1 VADFA
6 SLHLTAP
13 IADALGNLG
22 WTPEEPMVREV
33 VPTVA
38 RGHNLVLV
46 TPPAPA
52 YGGPALAGAFSRL
65 GEGRRGLLLAPE
77 PEAEEWGALATSLG
91 RAAGL
96 RIQVARGASRAS
108 RRLRSEA
115 LDVLVVSPETAAEL
129 LTRSALKPDQL
140 AVLILAWPDRW
151 AEDDLIAGLMQ
162 DLPKDV
168 QRIVL
173 TDNSAHVTELSE
185 RFARKAMTVGAPPA
199 ESEEP
204 EPVGPVR
211 TVGTGWGRRAQAVA
225 ELLELLDPASLAV
238 WTADRS
244 RHADLARALPAGD
257 PGVRVVT
264 GDALESEVVVAF
276 DPPSA
281 GRLRQLQGA
290 GGQVVLLVPPGTEG
304 YIERI
309 AAPRRPLPLPGLADR
324 VAQAAAG
331 RRATV
336 VRALEAGRPDRA
348 LLVLGPLFERFDPAA
363 VAAALYDLW
372 VDAGAPVPGAA
383 AAVAAAERPATS
395 KVFVDIG
402 KADGVTPADLVAV
415 LTKEVRVP
423 REKIGRIDL
432 RDGYSLIE
440 LPADEAGRIAEGL
453 SGKTLR
459 RKRISARLDRAAGS
473 RGGPRGGAPRGGAP
487 RGGGGPRSG
496 ATRPP
501 RH

>member
-1 VADFA
+1 MSDFA

-13 IADALGNLG
+13 IADTLGTLG
-22 WTPEEPMVREV
+22 WTPDEPRVREA

-46 TPPAPA
+46 TAPAPA
-52 YGGPALAGAFSRL
+52 CGGPALAAVLSRL
-65 GEGRRGLLLAPE
+65 GEGRRGLLLV
-77 PEAEEWGALATSLG
+77 PEAEVEEWGALATSLG
-91 RAAGL
+91 RSSGL

-108 RRLRSEA
+108 RRLRSDA
-115 LDVLVVSPETAAEL
+115 LDLLVAGPDAAAEL
-129 LTRSALKPDQL
+129 LSRSALKPDQL
-140 AVLILAWPDRW
+140 AVLVLAWPDRW
-151 AEDDLIAGLMQ
+151 AEDDLVAGLMQ
-162 DLPKDV
+162 DLPKDA
-168 QRIVL
+168 QRVVL
-173 TDNSAHVTELSE
+173 TDNPAHVTELSE

-199 ESEEP
+199 DSEEP

-211 TVGTGWGRRAQAVA
+211 TVGAAWARRSQVVS
-225 ELLELLDPASLAV
+225 ELLELLDPASFTV

-264 GDALESEVVVAF
+264 GDAPESATVVAF

-281 GRLRQLQGA
+281 ERLRQLLEA
-290 GGQVVLLVPPGTEG
+290 GDEVVLLVPPGTEA

-309 AAPRRPLPLPGLADR
+309 AAPRRPLAVPSLADR

-336 VRALEAGRPDRA
+336 ARAIEAGRADRA

-372 VDAGAPVPGAA
+372 VDAGAPTPALAGAA
-383 AAVAAAERPATS
+383 LAPATS

-415 LTKEVRVP
+415 LTKEVRVA

-432 RDGYSLIE
+432 RDSYSLIE
-440 LPADEAGRIAEGL
+440 LPADEAGRIAESL

-459 RKRISARLDRAAGS
+459 RKRILARLDRAAGS
-473 RGGPRGGAPRGGAP
+473 RGGPRGGAPRGGAS
-487 RGGGGPRSG
+487 RSGGGPRSG

-501 RH
+501 RS

>member
-1 VADFA
+1 V
-6 SLHLTAP
+6 
-13 IADALGNLG
+13 
-22 WTPEEPMVREV
+22 
-33 VPTVA
+33 
-38 RGHNLVLV
+38 
-46 TPPAPA
+46 
-52 YGGPALAGAFSRL
+52 
-65 GEGRRGLLLAPE
+65 
-77 PEAEEWGALATSLG
+77 
-91 RAAGL
+91 
-96 RIQVARGASRAS
+96 
-108 RRLRSEA
+108 
-115 LDVLVVSPETAAEL
+115 AEL
-129 LTRSALKPDQL
+129 LSRSALKPDQL
-140 AVLILAWPDRW
+140 TALILAWPDRW

-162 DLPKDV
+162 DLPKDA

-173 TDNSAHVTELSE
+173 TDNPAHVTELSE

-204 EPVGPVR
+204 EPAGPVR
-211 TVGTGWGRRAQAVA
+211 TVGAAWSRRSQVVS
-225 ELLELLDPASLAV
+225 ELLELLDPASLTI

-264 GDALESEVVVAF
+264 GDAPESEVVVAF

-281 GRLRQLQGA
+281 ERLGQLLAAGA
-290 GGQVVLLVPPGTEG
+290 EVVLLVPFGAEG

-336 VRALEAGRPDRA
+336 VRAIEAGRPDRA
-348 LLVLGPLFERFDPAA
+348 LLVLGPLFERFDPTA

-372 VDAGAPVPGAA
+372 VDAGAPVPALAA
-383 AAVAAAERPATS
+383 AATAAPATS

-432 RDGYSLIE
+432 RDSYSLIE
-440 LPADEAGRIAEGL
+440 LPADEAGRIAESL

-459 RKRISARLDRAAGS
+459 RKRILARLDRAAGS

-487 RGGGGPRSG
+487 RSGGGPRSG

-501 RH
+501 RR